1 MLMNRAQA
9 PQRLHNLFFAFLPPA
24 EVSARILGQLSDYGV
39 GLDTMRRDR
48 LHITILSLV
57 CYGAIPAGLIE
68 QAAEAAANV
77 RAEPVPVK
85 FERLIAAEKSAFL
98 APGESLDA
106 LRMFREKLGFTLMRD
121 GVDLKLVGRFSPH
134 VTVAYDPAQH
144 FNEELPESV
153 IWTADEFVL
162 VDSHVGE
169 TRHDIVGR
177 WRLGG

>member
-1 MLMNRAQA
+1 MLMSTARA
-9 PQRLHNLFFAFLPPA
+9 PQTLHNLFFAFLPPP
-24 EVSARILGQLSDYGV
+24 EVATRILGQVADYDISG
-39 GLDTMRRDR
+39 DTMLSDR

-57 CYGAIPAGLIE
+57 CYGAIPAGLID

-77 RAEPVPVK
+77 RAEPFPVK
-85 FERLIAAEKSAFL
+85 FERLIAAQKSAFL

-106 LRMFREKLGFTLMRD
+106 LRMFREKLGFTLMCD

-134 VTVAYDPAQH
+134 VTVAYQPAQH
-144 FNEELPESV
+144 FNEELPDPV

-162 VDSHVGE
+162 IDSHVGE

-177 WRLGG
+177 WRLRG